1 MFYFGKYLIWIFI
14 DLLGPF
20 VRLSEFRFL
29 YIYLVLLGQCCIL
42 KLLLFLTFLKHC
54 IVGLLGFLIL
64 RPLVLIST
72 LFPLTVFDPDSSI
85 CLIGYREPPLCERL
99 DSDFFFALLEIIM
112 RYKAGGGRSLTFAKL
127 ALAMSVSKRNL
138 RAY

>member
-14 DLLGPF
+14 DLLGPYF
-20 VRLSEFRFL
+20 RLSEFRFL

-42 KLLLFLTFLKHC
+42 QLLLFLTFLKHC
-54 IVGLLGFLIL
+54 KVGLLGFLIL
-64 RPLVLIST
+64 LPLIRISI
-72 LFPLTVFDPDSSI
+72 LFPLTVFDPDSCV

-99 DSDFFFALLEIIM
+99 ESDFFFALLEIIM
-112 RYKAGGGRSLTFAKL
+112 RYKARDGRSVTYAKL